1 MSAGLSHFTRR
12 GVLSLTGGA
21 LIGRFVCGGTAHDI
35 LATKP
40 VSPESDKADFDELVR
55 PFADRR
61 EFTGTVLVSS
71 GDRVLFEKAY
81 GYADLEWDIP
91 NTVDAK
97 FRIGSISKQFT
108 AASVLLL
115 AQDRKLDLDQSVTK
129 YIPNA
134 PDAWRPI
141 TIHNLLTHTSGIPDF
156 LGFPG
161 FQAAKTLPSSPHET
175 LLRFRDRPLEF
186 APGTEGRYSNSGY
199 VALTCIVENVSGV
212 SFSPFLT
219 DRLFRPLGL
228 NDTGTDTCRVI
239 LWHRARGYT
248 HFRAGLGNADYIDM
262 SIATGGGSLY
272 STVGDLR
279 RWTLALHHN
288 RVVGPNLYRR
298 MTTPTFH
305 NYGYGL
311 EIRNGPDGRIIDH
324 GGGMEGFSSFL
335 QYRELRQLVVAVL
348 ANLNTDIAG
357 RLANQLADQALR
369 GG

>member
-1 MSAGLSHFTRR
+1 MTAGLSHFTRR
-12 GVLSLTGGA
+12 GLLSLAGGA
-21 LIGRFVCGGTAHDI
+21 LIGRFVCGVTVADR
-35 LATKP
+35 AAKP
-40 VSPESDKADFDELVR
+40 VSPGADEGDFDELVT
-55 PFADRR
+55 PFVHRK

-97 FRIGSISKQFT
+97 FRIGSVSKQFT
-108 AASVLLL
+108 AASILLL
-115 AQDRKLDLDQSVTK
+115 TQDGKLDLDRSVTK

-134 PDAWRPI
+134 PNAWRPI
-141 TIHNLLTHTSGIPDF
+141 TIHDLLTHTSGIPDF
-156 LGFPG
+156 LAFPD
-161 FQAAKTLPSSPHET
+161 FQSTKTLPSSPHET

-186 APGTEGRYSNSGY
+186 EPGTEGRYSNSGY
-199 VALTCIVENVSGV
+199 VALACVIENVSGV
-212 SFSPFLT
+212 SFSQFLT
-219 DRLFRPLGL
+219 NRLFRPLGL
-228 NDTGTDTCRVI
+228 KDTGTDTHRTI
-239 LWHRARGYT
+239 RWHRARGYT
-248 HFRAGLGNADYIDM
+248 NFQTGLGNADYIDI

-288 RVVGPNLYRR
+288 HVLAPNLYRC

-348 ANLNTDIAG
+348 ANLNTDITG

-369 GG
+369 EG